1 MLTQGLNFSA
11 PRQYNVKGKVPFDTM
26 LTRLGETSFQTTKIR
41 EIVRDGL
48 TPNAPTQ
55 TYEGRK
61 VQIGMYGDLV
71 GHRWLFD
78 SVQIA
83 ALREKVGRKQVPIQ
97 LDNVELALSGGE
109 PGMCP
114 PRTSPEIKSPCGEG
128 QTPNNIGLCC
138 PIPGTQEWF
147 DIPTRL
153 GIRQPAADVKVDS
166 PRPNLSRV
174 VKAVREAA
182 ECLPGMTI
190 TRKGENFSILVSG
203 EGDNGE
209 NIDQGFQLLDQAV
222 ADLEILTQDPN
233 LRLAISGE
241 VEESTYEIA
250 IRLDSTQG

>member
-11 PRQYNVKGKVPFDTM
+11 PRQYNVKGKVSFDTM

-48 TPNAPTQ
+48 TPNAPAQ
-55 TYEGRK
+55 SYEGRK
-61 VQIGMYGDLV
+61 VQIGQYGDLV

-83 ALREKVGRKQVPIQ
+83 ALKEKVGRKQVPMPLDNVE
-97 LDNVELALSGGE
+97 LDNVELALSGTVEPDYKKLYVGKPYGE
-109 PGMCP
+109 V
-114 PRTSPEIKSPCGEG
+114 
-128 QTPNNIGLCC
+128 TPVE
-138 PIPGTQEWF
+138 PI
-147 DIPTRL
+147 
-153 GIRQPAADVKVDS
+153 KVDS

-174 VKAVREAA
+174 VKNVRNAV

-190 TRKGENFSILVSG
+190 TRKGTNFSITVSG
-203 EGDNGE
+203 EGIDDE

-222 ADLEILTQDPN
+222 ADLETLTQDPN
-233 LRLAISGE
+233 LVLSISGE
-241 VEESTYEIA
+241 VDNSTYEIS

>member
-48 TPNAPTQ
+48 TPNAPVQ
-55 TYEGRK
+55 TFEGRK

-83 ALREKVGRKQVPIQ
+83 ALKEKVGRKQVPMQ

-109 PGMCP
+109 PGYCTP
-114 PRTSPEIKSPCGEG
+114 LTNPEVKIPCGDV
-128 QTPNNIGLCC
+128 PSPVRSA
-138 PIPGTQEWF
+138 PIPGDPDWF
-147 DIPTRL
+147 IPR
-153 GIRQPAADVKVDS
+153 GDS

-190 TRKGENFSILVSG
+190 TRKGGNFSILVSG

-209 NIDQGFQLLDQAV
+209 NIDRGFQLLDQAV

>member
-83 ALREKVGRKQVPIQ
+83 ALKEKVGRKQVPIQ
-97 LDNVELALSGGE
+97 LDNVELALSGQNVSQAS
-109 PGMCP
+109 
-114 PRTSPEIKSPCGEG
+114 TSAQWFANPHDVDH
-128 QTPNNIGLCC
+128 NIGMSVNSIGLVQ
-138 PIPGTQEWF
+138 PSAV
-147 DIPTRL
+147 DL
-153 GIRQPAADVKVDS
+153 GVS

>member
-26 LTRLGETSFQTTKIR
+26 LTRLGETSCQTTKIR
-41 EIVRDGL
+41 EIVREGL
-48 TPNAPTQ
+48 VPNAPVQ
-55 TYEGRK
+55 SYQGRK
-61 VQIGMYGDLV
+61 VHVGQYGDLV

-83 ALREKVGRKQVPIQ
+83 ALKEKVGRKQVQMP
-97 LDNVELALSGGE
+97 LDNVELALSGTVESGVY
-109 PGMCP
+109 PS
-114 PRTSPEIKSPCGEG
+114 RVYPEIKNLGVEN
-128 QTPNNIGLCC
+128 QIPNNIGLV
-138 PIPGTQEWF
+138 
-147 DIPTRL
+147 
-153 GIRQPAADVKVDS
+153 QPAFDTKVDKS
-166 PRPNLSRV
+166 NLSRV

-190 TRKGENFSILVSG
+190 TRKGANFSILVSG

-209 NIDQGFQLLDQAV
+209 NIDRGFQLLDQAV